1 MEGLT
6 EEEGTHFK
14 TYLQANFVLKEN
26 VYIHHSDEKALNT
39 LSNEVT
45 IKDYCLKQ
53 KIEKPFLLLLAEH
66 SMDEFS
72 KEKVEEF
79 KQLHFNL
86 SVITIPNG
94 YHFLPITNPIQIANA
109 FKKHILTI

>member
-1 MEGLT
+1 
-6 EEEGTHFK
+6 
-14 TYLQANFVLKEN
+14 
-26 VYIHHSDEKALNT
+26 
-39 LSNEVT
+39 
-45 IKDYCLKQ
+45 
-53 KIEKPFLLLLAEH
+53 
-66 SMDEFS
+66 MDEFS

-109 FKKHILTI
+109 FKKHILAI